1 MRDLSFVSGVREA
14 LILATK
20 CPNCGY
26 NNVSD
31 FPFCESCLE
40 LLPTRP
46 GNELAFELD
55 VSASQNEDHAHG
67 WPPFP
72 WNPPDLEDRLIG
84 RDKATGKLV
93 EGWNEV
99 VRKWTGRLHL
109 LVSEFGMGKNQV
121 VVHFAREA
129 IRREPQ
135 AQVVRITCP
144 EHGGPYRMWDV
155 VLRALFDV
163 PAEADPEEA
172 GRLLLQAAEKRLPE
186 EAREIVGLIADLVGY
201 RIPGHLSASPS
212 TDPEALV
219 SRSAGALSRLLE
231 AVARD
236 PLLIIVTQAD
246 RGTSASLALAG
257 SLEASLKGHP
267 VMIVLTGTP
276 ELTQIQPGW
285 HRFPATK
292 LSPLSKR
299 AAAEMIQL
307 FLTGLDDIPVE
318 LTQRITERAKGSPW
332 AIKSLLR
339 YLVEGGAI
347 LVEQGKYV
355 LDASVCW
362 DLEWPQDLEG
372 VVLARLNLLTVR
384 DRAVLGNAAVVGE
397 TFWTGPL
404 VALERFGV
412 EPPDQVGTI
421 QRDKLTW
428 ETSRSLDRLVALRF
442 IQPRASSLS
451 NEPAWAFR
459 SALQW
464 KVASTIV
471 PSAARSRYHRIVEQW
486 LRMHARADAD
496 PHLEDLARHA
506 QLGGD
511 FVRAADYNRN
521 AARRALKAHEPRKS
535 LEFLVLAR
543 AIISDDDRANCLE
556 LDVDLGDVQS
566 RLGEVEDALA
576 SYHRALHAAW
586 QLRHQNLGADVLM
599 RIGRVET
606 GMGRYADASRHSEA
620 ALRLYVAMGNRAG
633 VAGVC
638 LMLGKML
645 WLEGSHVEAMQ
656 SYRKADRLYVE
667 LEDRRGLA
675 ELADALAAL
684 QADRGELD
692 LAERYFRRALEL
704 RRRLKDRRGVA
715 SSLNNLGVTLLGRGR
730 PKEAIVVWREGLE
743 TASKM
748 GYRSLQAA
756 LASNIGEALIKMEL
770 FDEAE
775 TALEEA
781 IEWAREGRDP
791 RVLTD
796 LHLNRA
802 VLRIRRG
809 AWADAETEVEAARAY
824 AKPLAL
830 PMLAGRI
837 ERVIG
842 ELHLARYRATD
853 GGEAALL
860 KRALKHLRYSIA
872 RYVEANTDLD
882 QAESRECFAE
892 ALELA
897 KRDDEAAKE
906 RAAAAQLRADHA
918 PPEEKAEA

>member
-1 MRDLSFVSGVREA
+1 MA
-14 LILATK
+14 MK

-55 VSASQNEDHAHG
+55 ENSSSDSGDHARG

-72 WNPPDLEDRLIG
+72 WNPTTLEDRLIG
-84 RDKATGKLV
+84 REKAIESLLA
-93 EGWNEV
+93 GWNEV

-121 VVHFAREA
+121 VAHFAREA

-135 AQVVRITCP
+135 AQVVRIKCP
-144 EHGGPYRMWDV
+144 EHGGAYRMWDV
-155 VLRALFDV
+155 IIRALFDIS
-163 PAEADPEEA
+163 PEADPEEA
-172 GRLLLQAAEKRLPE
+172 GTALLKAAERVLPDE
-186 EAREIVGLIADLVGY
+186 HREIVTLIADLVGY
-201 RIPGHLSASPS
+201 RVPGHLGPS
-212 TDPEALV
+212 VGVDQEAQA
-219 SRSAGALSRLLE
+219 SRSAGALSRLLQ

-236 PLLIIVTQAD
+236 PLLVVIGQAN
-246 RGTSASLALAG
+246 RSTAASLALVG
-257 SLEASLKGHP
+257 SLEASLKGQP

-285 HRFPATK
+285 HRFPATR
-292 LSPLSKR
+292 LQPLSKR
-299 AAAEMIQL
+299 ASGEMIEL
-307 FLTGLDDIPVE
+307 FLTGLDGVPVE
-318 LTQRITERAKGSPW
+318 LPKRIMERAKGSPW

-339 YLVEGGAI
+339 YLLEADAIRVEKG
-347 LVEQGKYV
+347 QYV

-362 DLEWPQDLEG
+362 DLEWPEDLEG
-372 VVLARLNLLTVR
+372 VVLARLNMLTVR
-384 DRAVLGNAAVVGE
+384 DRQVLGSAAVVGE
-397 TFWTGPL
+397 VFWTGAL
-404 VALERFGV
+404 VAIERFNV
-412 EPPDQVGTI
+412 DVPEHVGNLE
-421 QRDKLTW
+421 RDKLTW
-428 ETSRSLDRLVALRF
+428 EISRSIDRLVALRF
-442 IQPRASSLS
+442 IQQRDSSLT
-451 NEPAWAFR
+451 NEPSWAFR
-459 SALQW
+459 SPLQW

-471 PSAARSRYHRIVEQW
+471 PEAARSRYHRIVEQW
-486 LRMHARADAD
+486 LRIHAGADSHD
-496 PHLEDLARHA
+496 HLEDLARHA
-506 QLGGD
+506 KLAGD
-511 FVRAADYNRN
+511 AVRAAGYNRR
-521 AARRALKAHEPRKS
+521 AAQRALDAHDPRKS
-535 LEFLVLAR
+535 LGLLSEAR
-543 AIISDDDRANCLE
+543 ALIPADDRATRVELE
-556 LDVDLGDVQS
+556 VSLGDVQA

-576 SYHRALHAAW
+576 SYHVALHSAW
-586 QLRHQNLGADVLM
+586 QLRHQNVGADLLM

-606 GMGRYADASRHSEA
+606 SMGRYADASRHFEA

-645 WLEGSHVEAMQ
+645 WLEGSHIEAMQ

-692 LAERYFRRALEL
+692 LAERYFRRALDL

-730 PKEAIVVWREGLE
+730 PKEAIGVWQEGLE
-743 TASKM
+743 TASAM
-748 GYRSLQAA
+748 GFRSLQAA
-756 LASNIGEALIKMEL
+756 LASNIGEALIEMER
-770 FDEAE
+770 FDEAD
-775 TALEEA
+775 TALDEA
-781 IEWAREGRDP
+781 IGWAQEGRDP

-802 VLRIRRG
+802 LLRIRRE
-809 AWADAETEVEAARAY
+809 AWDDAKAEADRAREY

-830 PMLAGRI
+830 PMLTGRV

-842 ELHLARYRATD
+842 TLHLARYKAQGKTD
-853 GGEAALL
+853 AGAL
-860 KRALKHLRYSIA
+860 KRAIKHLRYSVA
-872 RYVEANTDLD
+872 RYEEANTDLD
-882 QAESRECFAE
+882 QAESRECLAE
-892 ALELA
+892 ALDLA
-897 KRDDEAAKE
+897 ERTGEAEKE
-906 RAAAAQLRADHA
+906 RATAQKLRAVHA
-918 PPEEKAEA
+918 PPSDESESQDEGQG

>member
-1 MRDLSFVSGVREA
+1 MAV
-14 LILATK
+14 K
-20 CPNCGY
+20 CPNCSY

-55 VSASQNEDHAHG
+55 EVNATKSEDHTRG

-72 WNPPDLEDRLIG
+72 WNPPNLEDRLIG
-84 RDKATGKLV
+84 REKAIESLLD
-93 EGWNEV
+93 GWNEV

-155 VLRALFDV
+155 ILRTLFDISL
-163 PAEADPEEA
+163 EASPEEA
-172 GRLLLQAAEKRLPE
+172 GTALLKAAQRVLPDE
-186 EAREIVGLIADLVGY
+186 SREMVTLVADMVGY
-201 RIPGHLSASPS
+201 RISGHLAPTTV
-212 TDPEALV
+212 TDQEALA

-236 PLLIIVTQAD
+236 PLLIIVSQAN
-246 RGTSASLALAG
+246 RSTAASLALAG

-285 HRFPATK
+285 HRFPVTK
-292 LSPLSKR
+292 LTPLSKR
-299 AAAEMIQL
+299 AASEMIQL
-307 FLTGLDDIPVE
+307 FLTGLDGVPVE
-318 LTQRITERAKGSPW
+318 LLQRITERAKGSPW

-339 YLVEGGAI
+339 YLLEADAIRVEKG
-347 LVEQGKYV
+347 QYV
-355 LDASVCW
+355 LDASQCW
-362 DLEWPQDLEG
+362 DLEWPEDLEG
-372 VVLARLNLLTVR
+372 VVLARLNMLTAR
-384 DRAVLGNAAVVGE
+384 DRQVLGTAAVVGE
-397 TFWTGPL
+397 IFWTGAL
-404 VALERFGV
+404 VAIERFNV
-412 EPPDQVGTI
+412 EVPEQIGNLR
-421 QRDKLTW
+421 RDKLTW
-428 ETSRSLDRLVALRF
+428 EISRSIDRLVALRF
-442 IQPRASSLS
+442 IQQRDSSLS
-451 NEPAWAFR
+451 NEPSWAFR
-459 SALQW
+459 SSLQW

-471 PSAARSRYHRIVEQW
+471 PEAARSRYHRIVEQW
-486 LRMHARADAD
+486 LRVHAGADTQD
-496 PHLEDLARHA
+496 HLEDLARHA
-506 QLGGD
+506 KLAGD
-511 FVRAADYNRN
+511 TVRAANYNRKAAQN
-521 AARRALKAHEPRKS
+521 ALEAHDPRKS
-535 LEFLVLAR
+535 LRLLTEAR
-543 AIISDDDRANCLE
+543 ALASGDDRATGVE
-556 LDVDLGDVQS
+556 LDVNLGDVQA

-576 SYHRALHAAW
+576 SYHAALHFAW
-586 QLRHQNLGADVLM
+586 QLRHQNLGADLLM

-606 GMGRYADASRHSEA
+606 GMGRYADASRHFEA

-645 WLEGSHVEAMQ
+645 WLGGSHIEAMQ

-692 LAERYFRRALEL
+692 LAERYFRRALDL

-730 PKEAIVVWREGLE
+730 PKEAISIWREGLE
-743 TASKM
+743 TASNM
-748 GYRSLQAA
+748 GFRSLQAA
-756 LASNIGEALIKMEL
+756 LASNIGEALIKMGC

-775 TALEEA
+775 TALDEA
-781 IEWAREGRDP
+781 IGWAQEGRDP

-802 VLRIRRG
+802 LLRIRRN
-809 AWADAETEVEAARAY
+809 AWDDAKAEADKARDY

-830 PMLAGRI
+830 PMLTGRV

-842 ELHLARYRATD
+842 NLHLSRYR
-853 GGEAALL
+853 GEKKPDSGVL
-860 KRALKHLRYSIA
+860 KRAIKHFRASVLRYE
-872 RYVEANTDLD
+872 EANTDLD
-882 QAESRECFAE
+882 QAESREYLAE
-892 ALELA
+892 ALVLA
-897 KRDDEAAKE
+897 DRGAEAGKE
-906 RAAAAQLRADHA
+906 RALAEKLRADHA
-918 PPEEKAEA
+918 PPEEEDVKKD